1 MTIQVDGKPV
11 EAYHLIMK
19 KENALDIL
27 NGKKKVEIRT
37 FSDKYLSM
45 FIDQEKYKEYQ
56 EKLKEPDFQ
65 GVDENGVLEF
75 DKTIRTDIKH
85 IYFTNYNKTWSLV
98 VKIHSFYTLSM
109 IKDDIAFLAENF
121 DFHDYD
127 NEWQQF
133 EGKELDEVPAFFAI
147 YLDKVISHEGL

>member
-1 MTIQVDGKPV
+1 
-11 EAYHLIMK
+11 
-19 KENALDIL
+19 
-27 NGKKKVEIRT
+27 
-37 FSDKYLSM
+37 
-45 FIDQEKYKEYQ
+45 
-56 EKLKEPDFQ
+56 
-65 GVDENGVLEF
+65 
-75 DKTIRTDIKH
+75 
-85 IYFTNYNKTWSLV
+85 
-98 VKIHSFYTLSM
+98 M